1 MGPDIDLNL
10 EKFDLPDRYELDSI
24 LGEGGIG
31 VVLKAR
37 DTVLDKVVAIKMLR
51 SRLSANQAVRFHTEA
66 RTLARL
72 NHPNILTALDFQVT
86 EDGNPF
92 LVLDFLEGEDLDS
105 FIDRE
110 GPLELEEA
118 RDIFYQIL
126 DGLDYAHRQGIVH
139 RDIKPS
145 NIMLLGV
152 HAGEPLVKIVD
163 FGLSKLVLADQGDDD
178 FDQKLTA
185 TGAMLGSPLYMSPE
199 QARGQPAGPSSDIYS
214 LGCVFYRVL
223 TGSPPYLGDTAIE
236 TIKRRLEDSLP
247 SLSELRPETEFD
259 PGLQAVLSSM
269 LEREAR
275 DRPATASQIKSRL
288 SKVFD
293 LLLEAS
299 DIDRS
304 VVEEAVENA
313 IEEKA
318 AVEPKRSI
326 ASLSLYMVPII
337 ILLIASIIVIG
348 LFSTGKK
355 SKATRWSDSVNK
367 VAGTES
373 YLPIGEYDSE
383 NPLNDFDRVSFD
395 VKQNK
400 LGFCDVICH
409 GKVQDSD
416 LPLLFKSLNKGDRVS
431 KLSLTNSKVT
441 EAGLREIALRPAFR
455 SCVCIDLRDSLLH
468 DKDLLALSSFP
479 DLNEVV
485 LDHCENL
492 TDDGFRNLRDCRKVD
507 TLKIQSLALS
517 PAGYGYIAELPVLTH
532 LDMRH
537 VRQLDADCMR
547 ALAKAPSL
555 TCIDIAGSGKTERGK
570 VTAEALAA
578 CGGFKKLRL
587 LGLENIEPEILA
599 PGLEGLTEAPSLR
612 SLTFSGFS
620 RLPED
625 LGQRL
630 KLLKRLRK
638 VSILS
643 CPALS
648 EVVIASLASAD
659 QIESLSIVNC
669 DLEDKIRALSKLCL
683 GKNLVHLRLDPSAEI
698 YRDQLSRLLNN
709 RTSLEF
715 GETIRVP

>member
-37 DTVLDKVVAIKMLR
+37 DTVLDKMVAIKMLR

-92 LVLDFLEGEDLDS
+92 LVLDFIEGEDLDS
-105 FIDRE
+105 LIERE

-118 RDIFYQIL
+118 RDIFDQIL

-145 NIMLLGV
+145 NIMLLED
-152 HAGEPLVKIVD
+152 HAGELLVKIVD
-163 FGLSKLVLADQGDDD
+163 FGLSKLFLAGEGDDD

-199 QARGQPAGPSSDIYS
+199 QARGQPAGPASDIYS

-236 TIKRRLEDSLP
+236 TIKSRLEDSLP

-259 PGLQAVLSSM
+259 EGLEAILSSM
-269 LEREAR
+269 LERESQN
-275 DRPATASQIKSRL
+275 RPATASEIKSRL
-288 SKVFD
+288 STVFD
-293 LLLEAS
+293 SLMDPS
-299 DIDRS
+299 DIDQS
-304 VVEEAVENA
+304 VIEKTVEKAVEESSA
-313 IEEKA
+313 
-318 AVEPKRSI
+318 EPKRSF
-326 ASLSLYMVPII
+326 ASMPLYMVLAT
-337 ILLIASIIVIG
+337 ILFIASITVIG
-348 LFSTGKK
+348 LYATGKK
-355 SKATRWSDSVNK
+355 SKATRSDAVNK
-367 VAGTES
+367 AAGTES
-373 YLPIGEYDSE
+373 VIPNLEYDSE
-383 NPLNDFDRVSFD
+383 NPLTDYDRVSFD
-395 VKQNK
+395 AKQTK
-400 LGFCDVICH
+400 LGFYDVICH

-431 KLSLTNSKVT
+431 KLSLTDSKVT
-441 EAGLREIALRPAFR
+441 EAGLRKIALRPAFR
-455 SCVCIDLRDSLLH
+455 SCVCIDLRDSVLH

-479 DLNEVV
+479 ELNELV

-492 TDDGFRNLRDCRKVD
+492 TDDGFKNLRDCLKVG
-507 TLKIQSLALS
+507 TLQIQSLVLS

-555 TCIDIAGSGKTERGK
+555 TWIEMAGSGKTERGK

-587 LGLENIEPEILA
+587 LGLENIEPEVLA
-599 PGLEGLTEAPSLR
+599 PGLEGLINAPSLR
-612 SLTFSGFS
+612 NLSFRGFS
-620 RLPED
+620 KLPED
-625 LGQRL
+625 IGSR
-630 KLLKRLRK
+630 LKRLKHLRK
-638 VSILS
+638 VTIFS
-643 CPALS
+643 CPALT
-648 EVVIASLASAD
+648 EEDIASLASAD
-659 QIESLSIVNC
+659 QIESLSIFDC
-669 DLEDKIRALSKLCL
+669 DLKDKIGALSKLCL
-683 GKNLVHLRLDPSAEI
+683 GKNLVHLNLDPSAKI
-698 YRDQLSRLLNN
+698 YRDQLNRLLNN

-715 GETIRVP
+715 IESNHGD

>member
-37 DTVLDKVVAIKMLR
+37 DTVLDKMVAIKMLR

-105 FIDRE
+105 FIERE

-145 NIMLLGV
+145 NIMLLED
-152 HAGEPLVKIVD
+152 HAGELLVKIVD
-163 FGLSKLVLADQGDDD
+163 FGLSKLVLADQGDDY

-223 TGSPPYLGDTAIE
+223 TGSPPYFGDTAIE
-236 TIKRRLEDSLP
+236 TIKSRLEDSLP

-259 PGLQAVLSSM
+259 PGLEAVLSSM
-269 LEREAR
+269 LERESQY
-275 DRPATASQIKSRL
+275 RPATASQIKSRL
-288 SKVFD
+288 STVFD
-293 LLLEAS
+293 LLMDAS

-304 VVEEAVENA
+304 VVEKTIENA

-318 AVEPKRSI
+318 EVEPKRSI
-326 ASLSLYMVPII
+326 ASLPLYMVPVI
-337 ILLIASIIVIG
+337 ILFIASVIVIG
-348 LFSTGKK
+348 LSSTGKK
-355 SKATRWSDSVNK
+355 SKATRSDSVNK
-367 VAGTES
+367 AAGTES
-373 YLPIGEYDSE
+373 VMPNLEYDSE

-395 VKQNK
+395 TKQTK
-400 LGFCDVICH
+400 LGFYDVICH

-431 KLSLTNSKVT
+431 KLSLTDSKVT
-441 EAGLREIALRPAFR
+441 EAGLRKIALRPAFR
-455 SCVCIDLRDSLLH
+455 SCVSMDLRDSVLH
-468 DKDLLALSSFP
+468 DNDLLALSSFP
-479 DLNEVV
+479 ELNEVV

-492 TDDGFRNLRDCRKVD
+492 TDDGFKHLRDCRKVG

-517 PAGYGYIAELPVLTH
+517 PAGYGYIAELPVLAH

-547 ALAKAPSL
+547 ALAPAPSL
-555 TCIDIAGSGKTERGK
+555 TWIEMAGSGKTERGK

-599 PGLEGLTEAPSLR
+599 PGLEGLIDAPSLR
-612 SLTFSGFS
+612 NLSFRGFS
-620 RLPED
+620 KLPED
-625 LGQRL
+625 IGSR
-630 KLLKRLRK
+630 LKRLKHLRK
-638 VSILS
+638 VTIFS
-643 CPALS
+643 CPALT
-648 EVVIASLASAD
+648 EEDIASLASAD
-659 QIESLSIVNC
+659 QIESLSIFDC
-669 DLEDKIRALSKLCL
+669 DLKNKIGALSKLCL
-683 GKNLVHLRLDPSAEI
+683 GKNLVHLNLDPSAKI
-698 YRDQLSRLLNN
+698 YRDQLKRLLNN

-715 GETIRVP
+715 IESNHGD